1 MSDFLDYEQLKY
13 YDLNLKDVLKV
24 WQKNHFYFKGDIV
37 QYRGKYIECT
47 KNGTSDKTAPLDI
60 GNVSIGD
67 TVADHDIIWKVIDIH
82 NVIVEWKPNKT
93 YYTDNICIYK
103 GKLYRAKTA
112 HTAGTDFSSDK
123 GNWELISYDKTTD
136 WEAGKKYDVADL
148 CVYKYKIYRCKTA
161 HTSSSTM
168 SNTELSK
175 YWEEVSKSE
184 SIPPWQTNTSYN
196 VGDIVY
202 QNESVFICTKAHTS
216 GTFVDDYLNLGCWNK
231 FDRRCVMTR
240 YSIPR
245 FLVSGELFFDP
256 STGLRYSTT
265 NCKAP
270 TTDDE
275 FKSYYKPVPASLVNY
290 DYVYGSNYSHL
301 YNEIAYCGKKR
312 LYRCEKDE
320 PLSLPSTPHGI
331 ESYRI
336 TYLDTEQIFRIN
348 SYDNDSGRYY
358 GELIIKLPQ
367 ASNVTKVSFGRFFHK
382 GGAVSGYSDVII
394 YTSSDG
400 TNYKPVY
407 KLLNSDYA
415 TANFTATHC
424 THVKIRMYG
433 RYSAGDSHSNEDAL
447 SVGSIDI
454 HGLSPY
460 WTQIKDE
467 RILDYDSSKTYESQ
481 DVAVLNRKL
490 YRCAF
495 PVDRRTNM
503 SYDYITK
510 NPQWESLIADIDHW
524 TAGTLYAKGSSVIYN
539 HALFECLEL
548 HTASAD
554 FKTDLEDKSPKWV
567 QISGVGTG
575 DIATEDEVLSA
586 MTAVITED

>member
-24 WQKNHFYFKGDIV
+24 WQKNYSYFKGDIV

-47 KNGTSDKTAPLDI
+47 KNGTSDKTVSLDI

-123 GNWELISYDKTTD
+123 DNWELISYDKTTD
-136 WEAGKKYDVADL
+136 WEAGKEYAVADL
-148 CVYKYKIYRCKTA
+148 CVYKYKIYRCKLA

-175 YWEEVSKSE
+175 YWEEVSKS
-184 SIPPWQTNTSYN
+184 IPPWQTNTSYN
-196 VGDIVY
+196 IGDIVY

-231 FDRRCVMTR
+231 LDRRCVMSR
-240 YSIPR
+240 DSRPS
-245 FLVSGELFFDP
+245 FLVSDEVFNST
-256 STGLRYSTT
+256 STGLRYSTR

-270 TTDDE
+270 ETDDE
-275 FKSYYKPVPASLVNY
+275 FKSYYKPVSASLVNY
-290 DYVYGSNYSHL
+290 DSESGSSYPHL
-301 YNEIAYCGKKR
+301 YNETAYCGKKR
-312 LYRCEKDE
+312 LYRCEKYE

-336 TYLDTEQIFRIN
+336 TNLSNGHAFRIN
-348 SYDNDSGRYY
+348 NYDSTSKLYY

-367 ASNVTKVSFGRFFHK
+367 I
-382 GGAVSGYSDVII
+382 SDVTTITFGPTYPTSGSFLSFDVVI
-394 YTSSDG
+394 YASSDG
-400 TNYKPVY
+400 TNYKPAYRAVHKTGY
-407 KLLNSDYA
+407 I
-415 TANFTATHC
+415 TANFTATYCSHIKFK
-424 THVKIRMYG
+424 VYAK
-433 RYSAGDSHSNEDAL
+433 YSAGTQHNNTDTIIIRA
-447 SVGSIDI
+447 IDVL
-454 HGLSPY
+454 GVSPY

-467 RILDYDSSKTYESQ
+467 RILDYSPSKDYVSQ
-481 DVAVLNRKL
+481 DVAIHNRKI
-490 YRCAF
+490 YRFAF
-495 PVDRRTNM
+495 SKNSTKGMD
-503 SYDYITK
+503 YDDITAS
-510 NPQWESLIADIDHW
+510 PQWESLIADIDHW

>member
-202 QNESVFICTKAHTS
+202 QENSVYKCYKAHTS
-216 GTFVDDYLNLGCWNK
+216 GTFIDDLVKYCWYKLDQRSVITTGIPSYLLGQ
-231 FDRRCVMTR
+231 
-240 YSIPR
+240 
-245 FLVSGELFFDP
+245 ELIYD
-256 STGLRYSTT
+256 SYTGLRLSKGYY
-265 NCKAP
+265 KAP
-270 TTDDE
+270 STEAEYSSCYDT
-275 FKSYYKPVPASLVNY
+275 VCTSLVDY
-290 DYVYGSNYSHL
+290 DYQSGYSRNHL
-301 YNEIAYCGKKR
+301 YGETAYCGNKR
-312 LYRCEKDE
+312 VYKCSKRE
-320 PLSLPSTPHGI
+320 PIPPNTPHSI

-336 TYLDTEQIFRIN
+336 TYLDTEQEFMIN
-348 SYDNDSGRYY
+348 KYDNDLKRYY
-358 GELIIKLPQ
+358 GELIIELPQ
-367 ASNVTKVSFGRFFHK
+367 ASNVTKVSFGRYFHK
-382 GGAVSGYSDVII
+382 GGAVDSADISI
-394 YTSSDG
+394 YTSIDG
-400 TNYKPVY
+400 KKYNLVSIFHY
-407 KLLNSDYA
+407 LMDNI
-415 TANFTATHC
+415 TAKFTATHC
-424 THVKIRMYG
+424 LYIKIRLYG
-433 RYSAGDSHSNEDAL
+433 EYYAGSSHSNRDAF
-447 SVGSIDI
+447 SFSSIDI

-495 PVDRRTNM
+495 PVNDRTGM

-524 TAGTLYAKGSSVIYN
+524 TAGILYAKGSSVIYN

>member
-24 WQKNHFYFKGDIV
+24 WQKNYSYFKGDIV

-216 GTFVDDYLNLGCWNK
+216 GIFVDDYLNLGCWNK

-240 YSIPR
+240 GSRPS
-245 FLVSGELFFDP
+245 FLVSGELFFD
-256 STGLRYSTT
+256 SATGLRYSTT
-265 NCKAP
+265 NCKSP

-275 FKSYYKPVPASLVNY
+275 FKSYYKPVSASLVNY
-290 DYVYGSNYSHL
+290 DYESGSSYPHL
-301 YNEIAYCGKKR
+301 YNETAYCGKKR
-312 LYRCEKDE
+312 LYRCEKYE

-367 ASNVTKVSFGRFFHK
+367 ASNVTKVSFGQFYHLD
-382 GGAVSGYSDVII
+382 GPVSDYSDVII

-400 TNYKPVY
+400 TNYKPVCN
-407 KLLNSDYA
+407 LLNRDYA
-415 TANFTATHC
+415 TVNFTATHC
-424 THVKIRMYG
+424 THIKIRMYG
-433 RYSAGDSHSNEDAL
+433 RYSAGDSHSNRDAL

-467 RILDYDSSKTYESQ
+467 RILDYDYSKTYESQ

-495 PVDRRTNM
+495 LVNGRTGM
-503 SYDYITK
+503 IYDSITK

>member
-148 CVYKYKIYRCKTA
+148 CVYKYKIYRCKLA

-216 GTFVDDYLNLGCWNK
+216 GTFVDDYLKLGCWNK

-240 YSIPR
+240 DSRPS
-245 FLVSGELFFDP
+245 FLVSDEVFNST
-256 STGLRYSTT
+256 STGLRYSTR

-270 TTDDE
+270 ETDDE
-275 FKSYYKPVPASLVNY
+275 FKSYYRPVSASLVNY
-290 DYVYGSNYSHL
+290 DSEYGSYYPHL
-301 YNEIAYCGKKR
+301 YNETAYCGKKR
-312 LYRCEKDE
+312 LYRCEKYE

-336 TYLDTEQIFRIN
+336 IYLDTEQIFRIN

-367 ASNVTKVSFGRFFHK
+367 ASNVTKVSFGRFYHK
-382 GGAVSGYSDVII
+382 GGAVSGYSDFII

-400 TNYKPVY
+400 TNYKPVCR
-407 KLLNSDYA
+407 LFSSDYA
-415 TANFTATHC
+415 IANFTATHC
-424 THVKIRMYG
+424 THIKIRMYG
-433 RYSAGDSHSNEDAL
+433 RYSAGDSHSSRDAL

-490 YRCAF
+490 YRCALS
-495 PVDRRTNM
+495 VDGSTYM
-503 SYDYITK
+503 DYEYITK

>member
-240 YSIPR
+240 GSRPS
-245 FLVSGELFFDP
+245 FLVSGELFFG
-256 STGLRYSTT
+256 SATGLRYSTT

-270 TTDDE
+270 ETDNE
-275 FKSYYKPVPASLVNY
+275 FNSYYEPVSASLVNY
-290 DYVYGSNYSHL
+290 DYESGSNYPHL
-301 YNEIAYCGKKR
+301 YNETAYCGKKR
-312 LYRCEKDE
+312 LYRCEKYE

-367 ASNVTKVSFGRFFHK
+367 ASNVTRVSFGRFFHK
-382 GGAVSGYSDVII
+382 GGAVSGHSDVII

-400 TNYKPVY
+400 TNYKPVCSF
-407 KLLNSDYA
+407 LNRDNA

-433 RYSAGDSHSNEDAL
+433 RYSAGDYPSNRDAL

-490 YRCAF
+490 YRCAL
-495 PVDRRTNM
+495 PVNNNTHM
-503 SYDYITK
+503 SYDSITK

-575 DIATEDEVLSA
+575 DIATEDEVLVA

>member
-123 GNWELISYDKTTD
+123 NNWELISYDKTTD

-216 GTFVDDYLNLGCWNK
+216 GIFVDDYLNLGCWNK

-240 YSIPR
+240 
-245 FLVSGELFFDP
+245 G
-256 STGLRYSTT
+256 
-265 NCKAP
+265 
-270 TTDDE
+270 
-275 FKSYYKPVPASLVNY
+275 
-290 DYVYGSNYSHL
+290 
-301 YNEIAYCGKKR
+301 
-312 LYRCEKDE
+312 
-320 PLSLPSTPHGI
+320 
-331 ESYRI
+331 
-336 TYLDTEQIFRIN
+336 
-348 SYDNDSGRYY
+348 
-358 GELIIKLPQ
+358 
-367 ASNVTKVSFGRFFHK
+367 
-382 GGAVSGYSDVII
+382 
-394 YTSSDG
+394 
-400 TNYKPVY
+400 
-407 KLLNSDYA
+407 
-415 TANFTATHC
+415 
-424 THVKIRMYG
+424 
-433 RYSAGDSHSNEDAL
+433 
-447 SVGSIDI
+447 
-454 HGLSPY
+454 
-460 WTQIKDE
+460 
-467 RILDYDSSKTYESQ
+467 
-481 DVAVLNRKL
+481 
-490 YRCAF
+490 
-495 PVDRRTNM
+495 
-503 SYDYITK
+503 
-510 NPQWESLIADIDHW
+510 
-524 TAGTLYAKGSSVIYN
+524 
-539 HALFECLEL
+539 
-548 HTASAD
+548 
-554 FKTDLEDKSPKWV
+554 
-567 QISGVGTG
+567 
-575 DIATEDEVLSA
+575 
-586 MTAVITED
+586 

>member
-24 WQKNHFYFKGDIV
+24 WQKNYSYFKGDIV

-47 KNGTSDKTAPLDI
+47 KNGTSDKTVSLDI

-136 WEAGKKYDVADL
+136 WEAGKKYAVADL
-148 CVYKYKIYRCKTA
+148 CVYKYKLYRCKLE

-168 SNTELSK
+168 SDTELSK

-216 GTFVDDYLNLGCWNK
+216 GTFVDDYLKLGCWNK

-240 YSIPR
+240 GSIPS
-245 FLVSGELFFDP
+245 FLVSGELFFD
-256 STGLRYSTT
+256 SATGLRYSTT
-265 NCKAP
+265 DCKAP
-270 TTDDE
+270 TTDNE
-275 FKSYYKPVPASLVNY
+275 FKSYYEPVSASLVE
-290 DYVYGSNYSHL
+290 YVGDIYPHL
-301 YNEIAYCGKKR
+301 YKETAYCGEKR
-312 LYRCEKDE
+312 LYRCKKDE
-320 PLSLPSTPHGI
+320 PLSPPNTPHGI

-358 GELIIKLPQ
+358 GELIIQLPQ
-367 ASNVTKVSFGRFFHK
+367 ASNVTKVSFGRFFKK

-400 TNYKPVY
+400 TNYKPVCS
-407 KLLNSDYA
+407 LINSDYA

-433 RYSAGDSHSNEDAL
+433 RYSAGDYPSNSDAL

-490 YRCAF
+490 YRCAL
-495 PVDRRTNM
+495 PVDHRTGMN
-503 SYDYITK
+503 YEYITK

-575 DIATEDEVLSA
+575 DIATEDEVLVA

>member
-216 GTFVDDYLNLGCWNK
+216 GIFVDDYLNLGCWNK

-240 YSIPR
+240 GSRPS
-245 FLVSGELFFDP
+245 FLVSGELFNST

-265 NCKAP
+265 NCKSP
-270 TTDDE
+270 ETDDE
-275 FKSYYKPVPASLVNY
+275 FKSYYKPVSASLVNY
-290 DYVYGSNYSHL
+290 DSESGSSYPHL
-301 YNEIAYCGKKR
+301 YNETAYCGKKR
-312 LYRCEKDE
+312 LYRCEKYE

-348 SYDNDSGRYY
+348 SYDNDSRKYY

-367 ASNVTKVSFGRFFHK
+367 ASNVTKVSFGRFHHVD
-382 GGAVSGYSDVII
+382 GAVSDYSDVII

-400 TNYKPVY
+400 TNYKPVCR
-407 KLLNSDYA
+407 LRIDDYA

-424 THVKIRMYG
+424 TYVKIRIYG
-433 RYSAGDSHSNEDAL
+433 FYSAGDSHSKEDAIG
-447 SVGSIDI
+447 VTSIDI

-490 YRCAF
+490 YRCAL
-495 PVDRRTNM
+495 PVDHRTGIN
-503 SYDYITK
+503 YEYITK

>member
-24 WQKNHFYFKGDIV
+24 WQKNYSYFKGDIV

-123 GNWELISYDKTTD
+123 DKWELISYDKTTD

-202 QNESVFICTKAHTS
+202 QNKSVFICTKAHTS

-240 YSIPR
+240 GSRPS
-245 FLVSGELFFDP
+245 FLVSGELFFD
-256 STGLRYSTT
+256 SATGLRYSTT

-275 FKSYYKPVPASLVNY
+275 FKSYYRPVPASLVNY
-290 DYVYGSNYSHL
+290 DYVYGSNYPHL

-312 LYRCEKDE
+312 LYKCEKDE

-367 ASNVTKVSFGRFFHK
+367 ASNVTKVSFGRFFKK
-382 GGAVSGYSDVII
+382 GGAVSGNSDVII

-400 TNYKPVY
+400 TNYKPVCR
-407 KLLNSDYA
+407 LLNSDHA

-433 RYSAGDSHSNEDAL
+433 RYGAGDYPSNSDAL

-490 YRCAF
+490 YRCAL
-495 PVDRRTNM
+495 PVDRRTDM
-503 SYDYITK
+503 SYDSITK